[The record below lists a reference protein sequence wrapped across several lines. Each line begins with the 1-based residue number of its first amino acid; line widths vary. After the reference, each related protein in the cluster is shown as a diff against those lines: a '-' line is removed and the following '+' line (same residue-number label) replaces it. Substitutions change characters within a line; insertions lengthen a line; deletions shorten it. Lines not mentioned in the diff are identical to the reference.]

1 MPIVNYISINSER
14 LNHNVFLY
22 LLIIN
27 HHNMIEYQD
36 SILESK
42 LFIGSGLFFR
52 TNNQQN
58 SKEDSDANS
67 LKLLCS

>member
-1 MPIVNYISINSER
+1 MPIVNYISINFEW
-14 LNHNVFLY
+14 LNHNVCLY

-42 LFIGSGLFFR
+42 FFSGSDYSLVQ
-52 TNNQQN
+52 TNQQN
-58 SKEDSDANS
+58 SKRG
-67 LKLLCS
+67 